1 MIVQPN
7 TISNDTVISS
17 GVGKKKDYILTEFHH
32 RNDSREHSKNIIL
45 AVQQQQQT
53 KHKETKKI
61 AVSSNHLFFLLGQF
75 DHSIVFCFL
84 FFKFDAVVIWV
95 IDIINLLDNLF
106 TLFAYQ
112 FLKGQKEKSKM

>member
-32 RNDSREHSKNIIL
+32 RNDSREHSKNITL

-53 KHKETKKI
+53 QHKETQK
-61 AVSSNHLFFLLGQF
+61 SSCSNHLFFLLGQF

-84 FFKFDAVVIWV
+84 FFKFDAVVIWI
-95 IDIINLLDNLF
+95 IDIINFLDNLF

-112 FLKGQKEKSKM
+112 FLKGQKEKGKM